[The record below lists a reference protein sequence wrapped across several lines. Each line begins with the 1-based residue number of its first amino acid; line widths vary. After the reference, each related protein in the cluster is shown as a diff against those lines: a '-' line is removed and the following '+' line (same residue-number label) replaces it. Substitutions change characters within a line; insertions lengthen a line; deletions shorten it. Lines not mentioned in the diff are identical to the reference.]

1 MGLGD
6 CRTYYSTDASDLLLL
21 FCHYTGSEEKGDQA
35 MNISWEMILP
45 LIVLQLALAVFA
57 LISCIKEERT
67 NGPKVD
73 VGCNHRM
80 YQYYR
85 LDFIFH
91 RRQKAKVSRYAVCL
105 LNHYANR
112 TGIMKL

>member
-6 CRTYYSTDASDLLLL
+6 CRIDSSTDASDLLLL
-21 FCHYTGSEEKGDQA
+21 FCHYNGSEEKGDQA

-67 NGPKVD
+67 NGPKWMWAAIIVCINII
-73 VGCNHRM
+73 G
-80 YQYYR
+80 

-91 RRQKAKVSRYAVCL
+91 RRQKAKVSWHAV
-105 LNHYANR
+105 Y
-112 TGIMKL
+112 

>member
-1 MGLGD
+1 
-6 CRTYYSTDASDLLLL
+6 
-21 FCHYTGSEEKGDQA
+21 

-67 NGPKVD
+67 NGPKWMWAAIIVCINII
-73 VGCNHRM
+73 GPILFSPSAESKGKPIC
-80 YQYYR
+80 
-85 LDFIFH
+85 
-91 RRQKAKVSRYAVCL
+91 CL

-112 TGIMKL
+112 TGTMKL

>member
-1 MGLGD
+1 
-6 CRTYYSTDASDLLLL
+6 
-21 FCHYTGSEEKGDQA
+21 

-45 LIVLQLALAVFA
+45 LVVLQLALAVFA

-67 NGPKVD
+67 NGP
-73 VGCNHRM
+73 
-80 YQYYR
+80 R
-85 LDFIFH
+85 L
-91 RRQKAKVSRYAVCL
+91 RSLYVSILSGRFCFLPSAESKGKPICCL